1 MRAWSTVRTCAK
13 LVCKAHVKLCK
24 SVPNDSQIHMVLNY
38 DIGYLGF
45 LPKGER
51 SNSSA
56 YRLNCAVDHCTINV
70 SYNFVTTY
78 NLPKPTS
85 SQDKRF
91 INASLRVL
99 ALSFCLKVAG
109 DLQHGRIQVLHRNTH
124 CEQSTIKYMAIYTH
138 NVRAHRGIT
147 VLSEIPGMLGD

>member
-1 MRAWSTVRTCAK
+1 MT
-13 LVCKAHVKLCK
+13 
-24 SVPNDSQIHMVLNY
+24 
-38 DIGYLGF
+38 LGILAF
-45 LPKGER
+45 YQKGER

-56 YRLNCAVDHCTINV
+56 YRLNCAVDDCIINV

-99 ALSFCLKVAG
+99 ALSFRLRVAG
-109 DLQHGRIQVLHRNTH
+109 DLQHGRIQVLHRNSH
-124 CEQSTIKYMAIYTH
+124 CEQSTIKYMAMYTY
-138 NVRAHRGIT
+138 NVTAHRGIT